1 MRTDSWHFLPWQFL
15 PIAAVLVTCV
25 GGTLDLT
32 DVKCLDKTCLAIREN
47 GVQFPGRAF
56 SHFHLSMSIS
66 AFTRCF
72 AGKSVGQTTRSKLGY
87 PEAAVSEWRLLN
99 VAVR

>member
-1 MRTDSWHFLPWQFL
+1 VRTDSWHFLPWQFL

-47 GVQFPGRAF
+47 GVQFPDADAAF
-56 SHFHLSMSIS
+56 SHFHPFSSFDVHL
-66 AFTRCF
+66 CF
-72 AGKSVGQTTRSKLGY
+72 HQVLCGQERWPNDTIQAGI
-87 PEAAVSEWRLLN
+87 P
-99 VAVR
+99 